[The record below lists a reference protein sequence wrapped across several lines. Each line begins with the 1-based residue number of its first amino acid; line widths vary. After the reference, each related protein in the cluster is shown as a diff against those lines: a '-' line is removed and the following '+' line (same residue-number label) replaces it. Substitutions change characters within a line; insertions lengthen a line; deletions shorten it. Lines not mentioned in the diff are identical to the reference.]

1 MVVQDF
7 LTASVQNKELQD
19 NLYYYIWFEFLMNYD
34 KIGIRD
40 AYQREKEKQKTVQ
53 TPYSANADNCFLGS
67 CTSVS
72 LSIVS
77 DSLQPYE
84 L

>member
-7 LTASVQNKELQD
+7 LTVSVQNKELQD

-40 AYQREKEKQKTVQ
+40 AYQREKEKQNTAVDADELRALG
-53 TPYSANADNCFLGS
+53 YSEEDIAKAQF
-67 CTSVS
+67 
-72 LSIVS
+72 
-77 DSLQPYE
+77 
-84 L
+84 